1 MTIIYHFTKI
11 LIDLMINQLPDKLKY
26 DITEYCRINDIQDV
40 NSFILKLIRQAFTSE
55 KFGLVPEIFRKK
67 NDVEIVVEEKIQ
79 EEPVTPIIEEV
90 IKDDVEIKKYEIDI
104 DLKKQDLKIV
114 KPPIKVDDD
123 IYGEGKTGWFGNSN
137 LYDIIKGKNK

>member
-90 IKDDVEIKKYEIDI
+90 IK
-104 DLKKQDLKIV
+104 
-114 KPPIKVDDD
+114 
-123 IYGEGKTGWFGNSN
+123 NSQ
-137 LYDIIKGKNK
+137 L